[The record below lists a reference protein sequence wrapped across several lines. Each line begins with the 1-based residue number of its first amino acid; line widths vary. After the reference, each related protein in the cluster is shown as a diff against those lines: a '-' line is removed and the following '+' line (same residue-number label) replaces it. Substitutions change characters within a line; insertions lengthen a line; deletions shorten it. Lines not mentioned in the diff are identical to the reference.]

1 MARFIVTSFVLVA
14 VTLAAAAAVEGREVV
29 TVRGTGNRKF
39 IGDAPVLT
47 LPVDGT
53 KSINASSDA
62 SGRMLTG
69 EDECQRTC
77 DHVKFKSM
85 CRSLTKLPGVRTPEA
100 LLHAAVRVA
109 LVKATQAKRRVDAYA
124 ASYHGGN
131 PLASML
137 EACSHG
143 YGNVVDS
150 LAEVQH
156 AIDAGHATGADLN
169 RQLSTVT
176 TDAMDCNNAF
186 DERPEIPPPF
196 PGTIKNVYRVVDNVL
211 NIAYLVKHP

>member
-1 MARFIVTSFVLVA
+1 MARLIVTSFVLVA
-14 VTLAAAAAVEGREVV
+14 VTLAAAAVVVEGREVV
-29 TVRGTGNRKF
+29 TVRANRKF

-77 DHVKFKSM
+77 DHVKFKSI
-85 CRSLTKLPGVRTPEA
+85 CRSLTKLPGVTTPEA

-137 EACSHG
+137 ESCSHG

-150 LAEVQH
+150 LAEAQH

-186 DERPEIPPPF
+186 DERPEIPSPF